1 MNPVYLDRMADKEP
15 KQKRRRRIAILVV
28 GIAVL
33 AIVVVG
39 WLLLRSRS
47 QSTAGASDKA
57 SQTPT
62 VLVSHVVSKDVDR
75 QLKLPGE
82 LRAFQDVPIYPK
94 VQGFV
99 EVNIDERKRIG
110 PESLRQSCGDKA

>member
-1 MNPVYLDRMADKEP
+1 MADKEP
-15 KQKRRRRIAILVV
+15 KQKRRRQIAILVV
-28 GIAVL
+28 VAGIAVL

-39 WLLLRSRS
+39 WLLFRTRS
-47 QSTAGASDKA
+47 QSPAVASDKA

-62 VLVSHVVSKDVDR
+62 VLVSQVVSRDVDR

-82 LRAFQDVPIYPK
+82 LRAYQDVAIYPK

-99 EVNIDERKRIG
+99 EAVNVDRGSVVKRG
-110 PESLRQSCGDKA
+110 KKLVRMSAPELES

>member
-1 MNPVYLDRMADKEP
+1 MADKKP

-28 GIAVL
+28 VAGIALL

-39 WLLLRSRS
+39 WLVLGTRP
-47 QSTAGASDKA
+47 QSTAGTPDKA

-82 LRAFQDVPIYPK
+82 LRAFQDVAIYPK

-99 EVNIDERKRIG
+99 EAINVD
-110 PESLRQSCGDKA
+110 

>member
-1 MNPVYLDRMADKEP
+1 MADKEP